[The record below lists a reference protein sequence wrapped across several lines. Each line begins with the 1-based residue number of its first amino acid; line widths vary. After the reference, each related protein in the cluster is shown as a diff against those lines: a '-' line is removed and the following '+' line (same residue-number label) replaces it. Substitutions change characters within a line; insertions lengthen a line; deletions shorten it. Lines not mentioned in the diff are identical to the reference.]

1 MNKKEINQVFSERL
15 EVKNLEV
22 GQIIEFTIKS
32 DTAFDSTHKVEIVG
46 FLDIGEGTAEGVH
59 DVVVSEKHE
68 LPHHSCLALLSEY
81 DSNFY
86 EFEQEYIEVHFCTDD
101 ED

>member
-1 MNKKEINQVFSERL
+1 M
-15 EVKNLEV
+15 
-22 GQIIEFTIKS
+22 
-32 DTAFDSTHKVEIVG
+32 EIVG

-68 LPHHSCLALLSEY
+68 HHSLLELLSSY

-86 EFEQEYIEVHFCTDD
+86 EFEQEYIEVHFCTD

>member
-1 MNKKEINQVFSERL
+1 MEKKEINQIFSERL

-22 GQIIEFTIKS
+22 GQIIEFTTKS
-32 DTAFDSTHKVEIVG
+32 NTAFDSTHKVEIVG

-68 LPHHSCLALLSEY
+68 HHSLLELLSSY

-86 EFEQEYIEVHFCTDD
+86 ECEQEYIEVHFCTDD

>member
-1 MNKKEINQVFSERL
+1 MTKKEINQVFQERL
-15 EVKNLEV
+15 EVKGLEV
-22 GQIIEFTIKS
+22 GQVIEFTIKS
-32 DTAFDSTHKVEIVG
+32 NNAYHSAHKVEIVG
-46 FLDIGEGTAEGVH
+46 FLDIGDGTAEGIH

-68 LPHHSCLALLSEY
+68 HHSLLQLLSSY

-86 EFEQEYIEVHFCTDD
+86 ELEQEYIEVDFYTDD

>member
-1 MNKKEINQVFSERL
+1 MNKQEINQVFSERL

-22 GQIIEFTIKS
+22 GQIIEFTTKS
-32 DTAFDSTHKVEIVG
+32 NTSFDGTHRVEIVG
-46 FLDIGEGTAEGVH
+46 FLDIGEGTSEGIH

-68 LPHHSCLALLSEY
+68 HHSLLALLSSY

-86 EFEQEYIEVHFCTDD
+86 EFEQEYIEVHFCTD